1 MKLLDT
7 TSTFFELVE
16 STRRLN
22 IDYLEKYYQAYP
34 EVFQEYFANH
44 CPRTEERLNAAIER
58 YPSRIEEM
66 RKTAERLPQIIKQI
80 VQKYIDYF
88 GFDLDLQFNLLVG
101 GFGSNA
107 FVERKIIGQ
116 IYFAVEKLSPD
127 PEHLQVIVAH
137 EIGHIYHNFLSDQ
150 EGLEWKKVDWNHGIT
165 SLYREGAATYISQQ
179 IVKDAGESVYF
190 SYDDSGEEWLRF
202 CKDHHKS
209 IASSFLQDSKEWT
222 VEKEREWF
230 RLSGGNYFGYNR
242 LGYYLGTAFLH
253 DLVKEYGERK
263 ALTYWVN
270 EELKRKAISWLQ
282 MLAE

>member
-88 GFDLDLQFNLLVG
+88 GFDL
-101 GFGSNA
+101 
-107 FVERKIIGQ
+107 
-116 IYFAVEKLSPD
+116 
-127 PEHLQVIVAH
+127 
-137 EIGHIYHNFLSDQ
+137 
-150 EGLEWKKVDWNHGIT
+150 
-165 SLYREGAATYISQQ
+165 
-179 IVKDAGESVYF
+179 
-190 SYDDSGEEWLRF
+190 
-202 CKDHHKS
+202 
-209 IASSFLQDSKEWT
+209 
-222 VEKEREWF
+222 
-230 RLSGGNYFGYNR
+230 RL
-242 LGYYLGTAFLH
+242 T
-253 DLVKEYGERK
+253 
-263 ALTYWVN
+263 
-270 EELKRKAISWLQ
+270 I
-282 MLAE
+282 